1 MHSSKFLAPTCS
13 YLLLARRLGVCP
25 LWNVSASQNEMPC
38 HSLGMKCS
46 LTLQTSLLILGG
58 SGANMNRTAFLKLSS
73 TQNPDMQKWGPFI
86 PPGAAIKWYDHNVF
100 HFFLGCD
107 ELLWWDC
114 RYLFYLREKKI
125 ILLVAAMTAHS
136 RVLFACVKRGIWFC
150 CLSHQSR
157 RLWLGSALDGVRLL
171 GLPREPEL
179 SSGTWGL

>member
-13 YLLLARRLGVCP
+13 YLLLARRLGVCL

-86 PPGAAIKWYDHNVF
+86 PPGAAIKWYDHSVF

-107 ELLWWDC
+107 DLLWWDC
-114 RYLFYLREKKI
+114 RYLFYLREKKKSSSWWQPWQHI
-125 ILLVAAMTAHS
+125 PVCYLH
-136 RVLFACVKRGIWFC
+136 VLKEGYGFAVWAIRARG
-150 CLSHQSR
+150 
-157 RLWLGSALDGVRLL
+157 
-171 GLPREPEL
+171 
-179 SSGTWGL
+179 SG